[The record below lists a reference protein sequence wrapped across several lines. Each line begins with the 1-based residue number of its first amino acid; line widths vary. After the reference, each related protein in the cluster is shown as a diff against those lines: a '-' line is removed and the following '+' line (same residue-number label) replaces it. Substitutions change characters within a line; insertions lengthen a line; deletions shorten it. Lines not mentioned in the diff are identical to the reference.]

1 MSSGSVIQTAFI
13 LGAGLGTR
21 LRPLTDEL
29 PKPLVPICQKP
40 LITFA
45 LDHLIDIGVEKFF
58 INTHRFPE
66 KFSEAFPTG
75 RYAGKTLHFINEPIL
90 LETGGGIR
98 NIERELRDEPFIT
111 YSGDVLTDAPL
122 QPLLDAHFER
132 GNDVTLAL
140 RKTGLSSEIAL
151 RDGRIVDI
159 SNRYGVAGE
168 FDFANVAVWNPSI
181 FGRIPSKQKISFIPV
196 LRDWIGDGG
205 KIGGVVI
212 ETGKWFNL
220 GSRAEYFEVH
230 RTIFAGWCP
239 DYIKDSDWAAPV
251 HSSALVDRSV
261 RLRGCSVIGKDC
273 RVGADVLLEDAILWS
288 GAQIA
293 SNAQLIRCI
302 VRARKTVTGS
312 HRNIDI

>member
-1 MSSGSVIQTAFI
+1 MAEIKQAFV

-29 PKPLVPICQKP
+29 PKPLVPVFQKP

-45 LDHLIDIGVEKFF
+45 LDHLIDLGAEKLF
-58 INTHRFPE
+58 INTHRLPE
-66 KFSEAFPTG
+66 KFAEAFPDD
-75 RYAGKTLHFINEPIL
+75 RYGGKTLHFVNEPVL
-90 LETGGGIR
+90 LETGGGIK
-98 NIERELRDEPFIT
+98 NIERELGDQPFIT

-122 QPLLDAHFER
+122 GPLIRAHFDSA
-132 GNDVTLAL
+132 NDVTLAL

-151 RDGRIVDI
+151 RDGRVVDI
-159 SNRYGVAGE
+159 SNRYGVPGE
-168 FDFANVAVWNPSI
+168 FDFANIAIWNPSI
-181 FGRIPSKQKISFIPV
+181 FARIPAKEKISFIPI

-205 KIGGVVI
+205 KIGGVVV
-212 ETGKWFNL
+212 EDGKWFNL

-230 RTIFAGWCP
+230 RAILDGWRPHYVQDP
-239 DYIKDSDWAAPV
+239 DWTAPIHLTAAVDP
-251 HSSALVDRSV
+251 SAE
-261 RLRGCSVIGKDC
+261 LRGCSVVGKDC
-273 RVGADVLLEDAILWS
+273 RVGADAVLEDSILWP